1 MIKMT
6 SDFASYVS
14 FCFPRNLSVKHISTR
29 YLKKCILYGILMCY
43 KIVQSIQAPAGDS
56 LPPLPETD
64 GKILKSHLK
73 QVLNSISIEPI
84 HNFEEMS
91 SDALSKL
98 ALRQQLELES
108 PTRPTCSVQGPF
120 LFGNDTDSVDVA
132 TRVAMAKFFN
142 SV

>member
-1 MIKMT
+1 M
-6 SDFASYVS
+6 
-14 FCFPRNLSVKHISTR
+14 
-29 YLKKCILYGILMCY
+29 
-43 KIVQSIQAPAGDS
+43 GDS

-142 SV
+142 SVWAHHMFSRILQLRIYEKKSQNFICLRFYEV

>member
-1 MIKMT
+1 
-6 SDFASYVS
+6 
-14 FCFPRNLSVKHISTR
+14 
-29 YLKKCILYGILMCY
+29 MCY
-43 KIVQSIQAPAGDS
+43 KIVQSVQAPAGDS

-142 SV
+142 SVRTHHMFSRIL

>member
-1 MIKMT
+1 MR
-6 SDFASYVS
+6 VL
-14 FCFPRNLSVKHISTR
+14 NISLICST
-29 YLKKCILYGILMCY
+29 
-43 KIVQSIQAPAGDS
+43 QAPAGDS
-56 LPPLPETD
+56 LPPIPETD

-108 PTRPTCSVQGPF
+108 PTRSTCTVQG
-120 LFGNDTDSVDVA
+120 SVEVPSMIQLSYFA
-132 TRVAMAKFFN
+132 NR
-142 SV
+142 